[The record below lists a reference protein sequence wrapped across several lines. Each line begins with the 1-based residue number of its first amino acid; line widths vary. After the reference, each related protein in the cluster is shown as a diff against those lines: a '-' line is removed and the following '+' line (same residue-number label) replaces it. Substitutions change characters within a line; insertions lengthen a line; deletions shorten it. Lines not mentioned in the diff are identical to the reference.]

1 MEFLWFTP
9 PPNQSNNSP
18 SPLRLVIWYTKAT
31 LLHKPTFPIQL
42 AAGAEII
49 NTFEPDFVD
58 FLSEKSTNSVKIQAY
73 RPESVSKQGII
84 IIEAVKPQISNVNYM
99 ARRAEI

>member
-18 SPLRLVIWYTKAT
+18 VSPLRLVIWYTKAI
-31 LLHKPTFPIQL
+31 LLHKPTFLIQL

-58 FLSEKSTNSVKIQAY
+58 FLSEKSPNSVKIQVY
-73 RPESVSKQGII
+73 RPESVSKQGIR
-84 IIEAVKPQISNVNYM
+84 IIEAVKP
-99 ARRAEI
+99 